1 MKKFAAAAIALTIA
15 GLAHGQSATYKI
27 DADHTFVAYEI
38 RHMGTSN
45 SRGRFQA
52 STGTV
57 TLDTSAKTG
66 RVEVTIDMGSLST
79 GVAPLDGSLKGQR
92 MFNVAQFPTAQF
104 VGDQFT
110 FDGKKITAVSGN
122 LTLLGKSLPLTLQ
135 ASHFTCYDN
144 PWIKR
149 EVCGGDFEVTIKRSE
164 WGLTGMLPT
173 IAADS
178 TRLLIQVEAI
188 KQ

>member
-1 MKKFAAAAIALTIA
+1 MKKFAATALAVAFA
-15 GLAHGQSATYKI
+15 GLAHGQSATYKV

-66 RVEVTIDMGSLST
+66 RVEVTIDIGSLST

-92 MFNVAQFPTAQF
+92 FFNVAQFPTAQF
-104 VGDQFT
+104 VGDKLT
-110 FDGKKITAVSGN
+110 FDGNKVTSVSGT
-122 LTLLGKSLPLTLQ
+122 LTLLDKAVPVTLQ
-135 ASHFTCYDN
+135 ASHFACYDN
-144 PWIKR
+144 TWIKR
-149 EVCGGDFEVTIKRSE
+149 EVCGGDFEATIKRSE
-164 WGLTGMLPT
+164 WGLTAMLPT

-178 TRLLIQVEAI
+178 TKLLIQVEAI